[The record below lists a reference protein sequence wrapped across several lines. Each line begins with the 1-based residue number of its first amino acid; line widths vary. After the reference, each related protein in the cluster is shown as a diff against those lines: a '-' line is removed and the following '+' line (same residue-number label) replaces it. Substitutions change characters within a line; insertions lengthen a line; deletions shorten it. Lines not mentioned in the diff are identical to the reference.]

1 MRGAWLL
8 PAALTLSAQTQPT
21 FYAAWQDGLDAEHAA
36 HWQEAAAAYRRALEL
51 RPAPTARAFTYGN
64 NLIRDYYPRTRLA
77 RCLVEL
83 GDLDGAEAA
92 LAAAQGEP
100 SAAREALAT
109 RIAGLRAARNP
120 GTVSTRPEQ
129 VPTPTP
135 PVDPARLQA
144 APPLTAAVA
153 EQPSSQSQTQTQTL
167 GPAGS
172 PSPAA
177 ASISPA
183 PDRRFPAA
191 EPPSQP
197 PPQTQ
202 VTASLPAPSGP
213 PPLPRWLPWAAGLG
227 SVALGATLFG
237 RHRRRRGLFSQ
248 RQPADRRGL
257 EYAPPSAVGPYRV
270 GPLLGRGGFSS
281 TYLAWHQETGQE
293 VALKLPHPHR
303 LDDPEFQ
310 LRFRQEARLG
320 AQLDHPNLVRIL
332 DPGPLE
338 GTPYL
343 AMEYVPGPTLD
354 QRLKE
359 EGALPVEV
367 ARAIA
372 LDVAQAMAYA
382 HGRGVVHR
390 DLKPGNILLAG
401 AGARVMDLGI
411 ARVMD
416 AATVTTTY
424 AFLGTPLYAAPEAQ
438 LKTHVGPA
446 ADRYSLGVILF
457 HMLAGA
463 PPFRGETPFEI
474 LDRHRTAQPPDLRSL
489 RPEVPPVLAR
499 LVARLLDKEP
509 DQRPDD
515 GEVVNLL
522 MGRAPL
528 MARPEGVP
536 PD

>member
-36 HWQEAAAAYRRALEL
+36 RWQEAAAAYRRALEL
-51 RPAPTARAFTYGN
+51 RPAPAARAFTYGN

-83 GDLDGAEAA
+83 GDLDGAEGV
-92 LAAAQGEP
+92 LSAAQGEP

-109 RIAGLRAARNP
+109 RIASLRTARIAASVP
-120 GTVSTRPEQ
+120 AKPEQ
-129 VPTPTP
+129 VSTSAP
-135 PVDPARLQA
+135 PADPARPQVAPPPSAAASEQTSAQTQAQAQA
-144 APPLTAAVA
+144 A
-153 EQPSSQSQTQTQTL
+153 S
-167 GPAGS
+167 GS
-172 PSPAA
+172 PSPGAIP
-177 ASISPA
+177 ISPA
-183 PDRRFPAA
+183 PDRRLPAT
-191 EPPSQP
+191 EPPSP
-197 PPQTQ
+197 PQPQTQ
-202 VTASLPAPSGP
+202 IAPSLPAPSEP

-227 SVALGATLFG
+227 LVALAAALFG
-237 RHRRRRGLFSQ
+237 RRRRRPLFSQ
-248 RQPADRRGL
+248 AQPADSRGL

-303 LDDPEFQ
+303 LDDSEFQ
-310 LRFRQEARLG
+310 LRFRREAQLG

-332 DPGPLE
+332 DPGPPE
-338 GTPYL
+338 GVPYL
-343 AMEYVPGPTLD
+343 AMEYIPGPTLD

-359 EGALPVEV
+359 GGPLPIEE

-372 LDVAQAMAYA
+372 LDVARAMAYA

-390 DLKPGNILLAG
+390 DLKPGNILLTG

-463 PPFRGETPFEI
+463 PPFQGETPFEI

-515 GEVVNLL
+515 EEVVNLL
-522 MGRAPL
+522 MGRIPL
-528 MARPEGVP
+528 MARPEGAP
-536 PD
+536 RD